1 MAKGHWS
8 IYTCPNLSFSRV
20 SVLTKIKAR
29 FLLKFLITQGFLQ
42 HLVWIF
48 GSNLFTYSINE
59 RSRSYLEKGKEMS
72 HAPHYWTIIEIGT
85 FETFWNCN
93 SFLFCLRICW
103 FLKGCMQWTGWWWW
117 NHTAMTKSPRL
128 TGLEASWARARC
140 RWQMKQSTTVVVGS
154 NFQLLTSCSISKISI
169 GSSE

>member
-1 MAKGHWS
+1 MVNFTI
-8 IYTCPNLSFSRV
+8 IYDKLLFCTSQFRRFPRYLIQCFFYLV
-20 SVLTKIKAR
+20 SKLLTKIY
-29 FLLKFLITQGFLQ
+29 FST
-42 HLVWIF
+42 
-48 GSNLFTYSINE
+48 NLFTYSINE

-128 TGLEASWARARC
+128 TGLEASWARASC